1 VVNESVPKIITNDNF
16 FLNLRSAFWQF
27 QTITVSE
34 RCLMK
39 LLPYI
44 VFKKHI
50 NILALEMTSPGNRHC
65 DNCINALSFPI
76 RVVVMV
82 DVRISYGWGEASTD
96 KKREKK
102 MRVPMSYTQP
112 TEVRYC
118 SESSRHRYRKHWRSQ
133 DF

>member
-1 VVNESVPKIITNDNF
+1 
-16 FLNLRSAFWQF
+16 
-27 QTITVSE
+27 
-34 RCLMK
+34 MK

-76 RVVVMV
+76 MVVVMV

-96 KKREKK
+96 KKNEKK
-102 MRVPMSYTQP
+102 RCGCPCRIHSQPRCDTARNRVGTVIGSIGVARTFDWGG
-112 TEVRYC
+112 VL
-118 SESSRHRYRKHWRSQ
+118 
-133 DF
+133 

>member
-1 VVNESVPKIITNDNF
+1 
-16 FLNLRSAFWQF
+16 
-27 QTITVSE
+27 
-34 RCLMK
+34 MK

-65 DNCINALSFPI
+65 DNCINALSFSI

-96 KKREKK
+96 KKTRKK
-102 MRVPMSYTQP
+102 DAGAHVVYTANRGAILLGIESAP
-112 TEVRYC
+112 L
-118 SESSRHRYRKHWRSQ
+118 SEALA
-133 DF
+133 